1 MNDLNLRAAA
11 INRAMLDRQEM
22 DKNIKRKALIIAN
35 EELYFQNEEK
45 EKRAAELII
54 ANKELAFQ
62 NQEKEKRAA
71 ELILANIELA
81 FQNDE
86 KEKRAAELV
95 IANRKLALENLEKEK
110 REAELIAIN
119 KKLAF
124 KNQERDIRTAELKIA
139 NRELKKAEEF
149 QKEYIKGLEEMMFLT
164 SHKVRQ
170 PIANILGFSN
180 MLDNSMQSP
189 DELKLSVDCI
199 KESALIL
206 ESFTKEL
213 TDFICHL
220 DRKEKDKTIFNGL
233 IL

>member
-1 MNDLNLRAAA
+1 MNDLNLRATAL
-11 INRAMLDRQEM
+11 NRAIPDRQETN
-22 DKNIKRKALIIAN
+22 KNIKRKALIIAY

-54 ANKELAFQ
+54 ANKELDFQ

-71 ELILANIELA
+71 ELI
-81 FQNDE
+81 
-86 KEKRAAELV
+86 
-95 IANRKLALENLEKEK
+95 IANRELALQNLEKEK
-110 REAELIAIN
+110 READLIAIN
-119 KKLAF
+119 IKLAF
-124 KNQERDIRTAELKIA
+124 KNQERDIRAAELKIA
-139 NRELKKAEEF
+139 NSELKKAEEF

-180 MLDNSMQSP
+180 MLDQSMHSP
-189 DELKLSVDCI
+189 NELKLSVDCI

-213 TDFICHL
+213 TDFICFL
-220 DRKEKDKTIFNGL
+220 DRKEKDKTIFND
-233 IL
+233 IIS